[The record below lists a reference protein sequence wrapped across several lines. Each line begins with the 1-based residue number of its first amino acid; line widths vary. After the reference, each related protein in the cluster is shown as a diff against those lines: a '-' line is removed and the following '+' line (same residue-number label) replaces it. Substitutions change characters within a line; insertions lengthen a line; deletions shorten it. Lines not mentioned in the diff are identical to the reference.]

1 MAKKGSGGWVRR
13 RKNGNSTTTY
23 NTNKGSTYS
32 YSIGGRSNRWT
43 TTRLPDGKTRYTHT
57 TRNGDWVKR
66 ETRTEGGPVR
76 FKKNKLRIRKNRVY
90 RGKNSLSFSGLFFI
104 IFFFI
109 IIAAIF
115 SK

>member
-1 MAKKGSGGWVRR
+1 MAKRGSGGWVRR
-13 RKNGNSTTTY
+13 RKNGNSTITY

-32 YSIGGRSNRWT
+32 YSIGGRSNRT
-43 TTRLPDGKTRYTHT
+43 TTSHLPGGKTKITRTI
-57 TRNGDWVKR
+57 RNGDWVKR
-66 ETRTEGGPVR
+66 ETRTFGGPVK
-76 FKKNKLRIRKNRVY
+76 FKKSKIRVRKNRVY